1 MKACAREPGHRTK
14 IAVWSNDTNIDPV
27 GACVG
32 ARGAR
37 VRQVVNALRGE
48 KIDIVPFSDDQHDF
62 VAKALSPAKVKEVR
76 FHEVEGV
83 AEVVVPD
90 HQLSLAI
97 GRAGQNARLA
107 ARLTGWR
114 IDIKSETQI
123 LDEENAYADGDW
135 AEGEWVTDPET
146 GEQTWVPADGSE
158 AMSADDWAT
167 AAEEAEANSEDPS
180 IETSPIEDAGSTED
194 DEEDAPDSEN
204 VDNLE
209 PESTDHHEKTE
220 EVGEEEAIN

>member
-1 MKACAREPGHRTK
+1 M
-14 IAVWSNDTNIDPV
+14 
-27 GACVG
+27 
-32 ARGAR
+32 
-37 VRQVVNALRGE
+37 
-48 KIDIVPFSDDQHDF
+48 
-62 VAKALSPAKVKEVR
+62 
-76 FHEVEGV
+76 
-83 AEVVVPD
+83 
-90 HQLSLAI
+90 
-97 GRAGQNARLA
+97 
-107 ARLTGWR
+107 TGWR

-180 IETSPIEDAGSTED
+180 IETSPIEDAGSTEG

-209 PESTDHHEKTE
+209 PESTDHDEKTE

>member
-1 MKACAREPGHRTK
+1 M
-14 IAVWSNDTNIDPV
+14 
-27 GACVG
+27 
-32 ARGAR
+32 
-37 VRQVVNALRGE
+37 
-48 KIDIVPFSDDQHDF
+48 
-62 VAKALSPAKVKEVR
+62 
-76 FHEVEGV
+76 

-97 GRAGQNARLA
+97 GREGQNARLA

-123 LDEENAYADGDW
+123 LDEETAYAEGDW

-167 AAEEAEANSEDPS
+167 AAEKAEADQAVGEQP
-180 IETSPIEDAGSTED
+180 TED
-194 DEEDAPDSEN
+194 GSEAVSEEPGDGDALSSEETDDEGPSEE
-204 VDNLE
+204 VDNQE
-209 PESTDHHEKTE
+209 ETE
-220 EVGEEEAIN
+220 IEEEELSN